1 MPELGSKR
9 KGYWPRIPALRL
21 RGHLVLLVLAVL
33 LPALAFGAAAS
44 WDALRSRNA
53 AAEARLIDTAQAM
66 SAAIDAHIAGH
77 IAALTV
83 LAAFP
88 QVDEAAFADLAR
100 NTGVAFGGWVVV
112 MDRDGRPLLNTHPRA
127 GPLPGPGGAL
137 GPGGGGRWV
146 EQVFTTGR
154 PVVSDLATGRA
165 SGETVAFVFA
175 PMLRD
180 GAVWR
185 VVGMPLMPARLSAL
199 LAQREVSGPGAAA
212 LTDAGG
218 TMVGHSHAADR
229 LVGQVRPPRPED
241 AELGRTGILR
251 GRSLLDGAPLRTAFR
266 RLGNAPG
273 WMVWVNEPE
282 SAFAASRRG
291 PMLALAGGGAL
302 ALVIGLA
309 FATALTRRLLR
320 PVEALVAH
328 AEAVAAGQVLSSSGV
343 APAKVPE
350 FERLRLAVAAA
361 ESALRERGEELQRVQ
376 RIGRVGGFMIDFRTG
391 ESRRSAEYLDLH
403 GSAAEAEY
411 THESWIRELHPEDR
425 DRAEAHFL
433 HAIASGATATS
444 YAQDYRVVTQAGT
457 RWISARAQVERDAEG
472 RAIRMI
478 GAHVDVTALKLAEQA
493 LRDSEERLR
502 LALEAAELGAW
513 EVDLRHGRATRTERT
528 LEIFGFG
535 SEEQFGAFP
544 SWRDRIH
551 PEDRS
556 RLDEAVERVRS
567 GAAERYLVQYRFQR
581 PDGQWRWVESHG
593 RAVERDATTGTAL
606 RLIGT
611 TQDVT
616 ARREAQERQALLS
629 RELDHRA
636 KNALAVV
643 QAALRLTPR
652 HDAAAFATAIEGRV
666 MALSRAHTLL
676 AAAHWTGAELH
687 SVLQGEVAAFL
698 TPSGPAATF
707 EGPTLA
713 LAPAAVQALSMA
725 FHELATNAAKYGALS
740 QPAGRVAVDWAVVEE
755 AGVPRLHL
763 RWAETGGPAPCG
775 LETGGLETGGPEI
788 GGPETGGMETGS
800 LEIGGPETGGME
812 AGRLEIG
819 GTPTHRGFGST
830 LIEATVVRQLGGRL
844 TVEWRREG
852 LLWQAWL
859 PLNRVQAAG

>member
-1 MPELGSKR
+1 M
-9 KGYWPRIPALRL
+9 PALRL

-33 LPALAFGAAAS
+33 LPALAFGTAAS

-53 AAEARLIDTAQAM
+53 ATEARLSDTAQAL
-66 SAAIDAHIAGH
+66 AAAVDAHLAGH

-83 LAAFP
+83 LAAYP
-88 QVDEAAFADLAR
+88 QADEAAFADLAR
-100 NTGVAFGGWVVV
+100 NTGTAFGGWVVV
-112 MDRDGRPLLNTHPRA
+112 MDREGRPLLNTHPSA

-146 EQVFTTGR
+146 AQVFATGL
-154 PVVSDLATGRA
+154 PVVTDLATGRA
-165 SGETVAFVFA
+165 SGETVALVFA

-185 VVGMPLMPARLSAL
+185 VVGMPLLPARLSAL

-229 LVGQVRPPRPED
+229 LVGQTRPPRPED
-241 AELGRTGILR
+241 AALGRSGMLR
-251 GRSLLDGAPLRTAFR
+251 GRSLLDGAALRTAFR
-266 RLGNAPG
+266 RLDNAPG

-282 SAFAASRRG
+282 AAFTLSRRG
-291 PMLALAGGGAL
+291 PMLALVGGGAL
-302 ALVIGLA
+302 ALLIGLA
-309 FATALTRRLLR
+309 FAAALTRRLLR

-328 AEAVAAGQVLSSSGV
+328 AEAVASGQGLPATPV

-361 ESALRERGEELQRVQ
+361 EAALRERGEELQRVQ

-391 ESRRSAEYLDLH
+391 KSRRSAEYLDLH
-403 GSAAEAEY
+403 ARSAEDEAGY
-411 THESWIRELHPEDR
+411 QTWIRELHPEDR
-425 DRAEAHFL
+425 DRAEQHFL
-433 HAIASGATATS
+433 HAIASGGGTTS

-457 RWISARAQVERDAEG
+457 RWISARAQVERDAQG
-472 RAIRMI
+472 RAVRMI

-535 SEEQFGAFP
+535 SEDQFGAFP

-551 PEDRS
+551 PEDRG
-556 RLDEAVERVRS
+556 RLDAAVETVRS
-567 GAAERYLVQYRFQR
+567 GAAERYQVQYRFQR

-593 RAVERDATTGTAL
+593 RAAERDANTGDAS

-616 ARREAQERQALLS
+616 ARREAQDRQELLS

-636 KNALAVV
+636 KNALTVV

-666 MALSRAHTLL
+666 MALSRAHSLL
-676 AAAHWTGAELH
+676 AAARWAGAELR
-687 SVLQGEVAAFL
+687 SVIQGELAAFL

-713 LAPAAVQALSMA
+713 LSPAAVQALSMA

-740 QPAGRVAVDWAVVEE
+740 VPAGRVAVDWAVAAED
-755 AGVPRLHL
+755 GVPWLHL
-763 RWAETGGPAPCG
+763 RWS
-775 LETGGLETGGPEI
+775 ETGGPE
-788 GGPETGGMETGS
+788 TS
-800 LEIGGPETGGME
+800 
-812 AGRLEIG
+812 
-819 GTPTHRGFGST
+819 GTPPHRGFGST
-830 LIEATVVRQLGGRL
+830 LIDATVTRQLGGRL
-844 TVEWRREG
+844 ALEWRAEG

-859 PLNRVQAAG
+859 PLSRVQAAG

>member
-1 MPELGSKR
+1 MSAMGSPGAVAAAPEANRAQSGPHR
-9 KGYWPRIPALRL
+9 TTLRL

-53 AAEARLIDTAQAM
+53 AAEARLVDTAQAM
-66 SAAIDAHIAGH
+66 AAAIDAHIAGH

-88 QVDEAAFADLAR
+88 QADEAAFADLAR

-127 GPLPGPGGAL
+127 GPLPGPGGAV

-146 EQVFTTGR
+146 EQVFATGL
-154 PVVSDLATGRA
+154 PVVTDLATGRA

-175 PMLRD
+175 PMLRG

-185 VVGMPLMPARLSAL
+185 VVGMPLLPARLSAL

-212 LTDAGG
+212 LTDARG

-229 LVGQVRPPRPED
+229 LVGQVRPPRAED
-241 AELGRTGILR
+241 AELGSTGMLR
-251 GRSLLDGAPLRTAFR
+251 GRSLLDGAALRTAFR
-266 RLGNAPG
+266 RLDSAPG

-282 SAFAASRRG
+282 AVFAASRRG
-291 PMLALAGGGAL
+291 PTLALAGGGAL
-302 ALVIGLA
+302 ALLIGLA
-309 FATALTRRLLR
+309 MATALTRRLLR

-328 AEAVAAGQVLSSSGV
+328 AEAVAAGEVLPSAPV
-343 APAKVPE
+343 DPAKVPE

-361 ESALRERGEELQRVQ
+361 EAALREGGEELRRVQ
-376 RIGRVGGFMIDFRTG
+376 RIGRVGGFMIYFRTG
-391 ESRRSAEYLDLH
+391 DSRHSAEYLDLH
-403 GSAAEAEY
+403 AQPAATEGDY
-411 THESWIRELHPEDR
+411 QSWISELHPEDR

-433 HAIASGATATS
+433 QVIASGATITS
-444 YAQDYRVVTQAGT
+444 YAQDYRVVTPAGT
-457 RWISARAQVERDAEG
+457 RWVSARAEVERDAQG
-472 RAIRMI
+472 RALRMT

-513 EVDLRHGRATRTERT
+513 EVDLQHGRATRTKRT

-535 SEEQFGAFP
+535 SEDQFGAYP

-551 PEDRS
+551 PDDRS
-556 RLDEAVERVRS
+556 RLEQAVETVRS
-567 GAAERYLVQYRFQR
+567 GAAERYQVQYRFQR
-581 PDGQWRWVESHG
+581 PDGPWRWVESHG
-593 RAVERDATTGTAL
+593 RAAERDAMTGAAL

-611 TQDVT
+611 TRDVT
-616 ARREAQERQALLS
+616 AQREVQERQALLS

-636 KNALAVV
+636 KNALTVV

-652 HDAAAFATAIEGRV
+652 HDAAAFAAAIEGRV

-676 AAAHWTGAELH
+676 AAAHWAGAELR
-687 SVLQGEVAAFL
+687 SVLQGELAAFL
-698 TPSGPAATF
+698 AQSGPVATF
-707 EGPTLA
+707 EGPSLA
-713 LAPAAVQALSMA
+713 LSPAAVQALSMA

-740 QPAGRVAVDWAVVEE
+740 VPAGQVAVSWAIEEE
-755 AGVPRLHL
+755 AGVAQLHL
-763 RWAETGGPAPCG
+763 RWAETGGP
-775 LETGGLETGGPEI
+775 
-788 GGPETGGMETGS
+788 ETGS
-800 LEIGGPETGGME
+800 KP
-812 AGRLEIG
+812 
-819 GTPTHRGFGST
+819 PHRGFGSS
-830 LIEATVVRQLGGRL
+830 LLEATVLRQLGGRL
-844 TVEWRREG
+844 AQEWRAEG

-859 PLNRVQAAG
+859 PLSRVQAVG